1 MTVMKVSR
9 FVDNQ
14 HYKYLIRKTSDIVG
28 VGAPNTVDRVR
39 IRTVDVLR
47 ARPIAQ

>member
-14 HYKYLIRKTSDIVG
+14 HYKYLIRKTADVAAFR
-28 VGAPNTVDRVR
+28 APDTVDRVR
-39 IRTVDVLR
+39 IRRGGILR
-47 ARPIAQ
+47 TRPIAE